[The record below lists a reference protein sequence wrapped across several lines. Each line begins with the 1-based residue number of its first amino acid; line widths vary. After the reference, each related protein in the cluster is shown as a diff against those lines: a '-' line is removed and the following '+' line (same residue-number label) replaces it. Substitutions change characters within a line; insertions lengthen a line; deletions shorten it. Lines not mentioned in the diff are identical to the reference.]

1 MRVVIQRVSQARV
14 VVDGR
19 VVGEIERGLLTL
31 LGLETSD
38 PSGPDSKLPRK
49 FADKLVHLR
58 VFEDPGGKMNR
69 SVNDLASAGGPA
81 PGLLIV
87 PNFTVAGDASKGR
100 RPSFDGAMRPEHAE
114 TVFARIVDAVR
125 EAAAPGVRVAR
136 GIFRAP
142 MEVTL
147 TNDGPVTIVM
157 HLTADSGPN
166 GL

>member
-19 VVGEIERGLLTL
+19 VVGEIERGLLAL
-31 LGLETSD
+31 LGLESSD
-38 PSGPDSKLPRK
+38 PTGPNSTLPRK

-58 VFEDPGGKMNR
+58 VFEDQAGKMNL
-69 SVNDLASAGGPA
+69 SVNDLAAAGVPA
-81 PGLLIV
+81 PGLLLV

-114 TVFARIVDAVR
+114 PVFASIVDAVR
-125 EAAAPGVRVAR
+125 EAAAPGVRVAS
-136 GIFRAP
+136 GVFRTH

-157 HLTADSGPN
+157 HLTAV
-166 GL
+166 